1 MIFVVFRPNPK
12 VEIEKA
18 PGEVSSPGAREE
30 RKGILWR
37 QLFDSKMQINPW
49 SCRSTFCRS
58 HLPGFLPYHPRTMV
72 IAGETWQ
79 QGFRFCLCTVA
90 KGAKCFRSVQGDIFS

>member
-1 MIFVVFRPNPK
+1 MGEKSTRPNPK

-18 PGEVSSPGAREE
+18 PGELSSPGAREE

-58 HLPGFLPYHPRTMV
+58 HFLPFNLLQKSLARV
-72 IAGETWQ
+72 SA
-79 QGFRFCLCTVA
+79 LSS
-90 KGAKCFRSVQGDIFS
+90 KDDGDCG